1 MEKKDTLDICGGCA
15 THSDK
20 EKKSVPYIVHER
32 DMARMERNNKR
43 LWILCIVMFLAFV
56 ISNGLWMHYESQLED
71 VVTETQEITQDVDS
85 GKGGNAIINDGVH
98 VNGESKANDKNNK
111 D

>member
-1 MEKKDTLDICGGCA
+1 MKEDSLNTCGSCTA
-15 THSDK
+15 HEHD
-20 EKKSVPYIVHER
+20 KKSVPYIVHEG

-43 LWILCIVMFLAFV
+43 LWVLCIVMFLAFV
-56 ISNGLWMHYESQLED
+56 ISNGLWMRYESQFED

-98 VNGESKANDKNNK
+98 VNGESKANGENNK